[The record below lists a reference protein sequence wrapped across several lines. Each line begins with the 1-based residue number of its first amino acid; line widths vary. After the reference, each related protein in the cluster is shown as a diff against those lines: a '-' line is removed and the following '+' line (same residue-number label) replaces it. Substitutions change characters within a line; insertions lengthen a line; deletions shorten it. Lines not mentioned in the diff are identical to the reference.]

1 MKRKLPPLGA
11 LRAFD
16 AVARLQSFKLAAEEI
31 GVSPTAISHQIR
43 LLESLLGVSVFA
55 RTPRKVELTDDGKIL
70 QQASARAFNLLQAAV
85 ENIGERHRPAVLTLS
100 ATTALITHWLVPRL
114 PALMQQFP
122 ALDLRLHADDRIV
135 DLRSKQIDVAI
146 RYGNRPDEQLS
157 PRLLQQDRFVLVVS
171 PQLNVASI
179 ADLSQTTLIHIDGRQ
194 VPQPSPDWPRW
205 RSKFG
210 PTTLAVDTGPRFTDE
225 AHAIQAA
232 IAGQGA
238 VIASQLMVQHALD
251 SGLLLT
257 PFEHSLPGAA
267 HYFVS
272 NPEGNHG
279 HAVAQLADWF
289 AAEMRVPEKGT
300 GGQEH

>member
-43 LLESLLGVSVFA
+43 LLESLLGVSVFE
-55 RTPRKVELTDDGKIL
+55 RTPRKVALTDDGKIL
-70 QQASARAFNLLQAAV
+70 QQASAQAFNLLQTAV
-85 ENIGERHRPAVLTLS
+85 ENIGERQQPAVLTLS

-114 PALMQQFP
+114 PALLRQFP
-122 ALDLRLHADDRIV
+122 AIDLRLHADDRIV
-135 DLRSKQIDVAI
+135 DLRSKQIDMAI
-146 RYGNRPDEQLS
+146 RYGNRPDELLS

-179 ADLSQTTLIHIDGRQ
+179 ADLLQTTLIHIDGRQ

-205 RSKFG
+205 RGEFG
-210 PTTLAVDTGPRFTDE
+210 PAALAVDTGPRFTDE

-238 VIASQLMVQHALD
+238 VIASQLMVQHALN
-251 SGLLLT
+251 SGLLVA
-257 PFEHSLPGAA
+257 PFKHSLPGAA

-272 NPEGNHG
+272 NPDGNHG
-279 HAVAQLADWF
+279 RAVAQLADWF
-289 AAEMRVPEKGT
+289 AVEMRV
-300 GGQEH
+300 HSA

>member
-43 LLESLLGVSVFA
+43 LLESLLGVSVFE
-55 RTPRKVELTDDGKIL
+55 RTPRKVELTADGKIL
-70 QQASARAFNLLQAAV
+70 QQASAQAFNLLQSAV
-85 ENIGERHRPAVLTLS
+85 ESIGERQRPAVLTLS

-114 PALMQQFP
+114 PALRRQFP
-122 ALDLRLHADDRIV
+122 AIDLRLHADDRIV

-146 RYGNRPDEQLS
+146 RYGNKPDDLLS

-179 ADLSQTTLIHIDGRQ
+179 ADLLHTTLIHIDGRQ

-205 RSKFG
+205 RSEFG
-210 PTTLAVDTGPRFTDE
+210 PAALAVDAGPCFTDE

-238 VIASQLMVQHALD
+238 VIASQLMVQHALE
-251 SGLLLT
+251 SGLLVA

-272 NPEGNHG
+272 NPDGKHG
-279 HAVAQLADWF
+279 RAVTQLADWF
-289 AAEMRVPEKGT
+289 ADEMAAPGKASA
-300 GGQEH
+300 

>member
-43 LLESLLGVSVFA
+43 LLESLLGVSVFE
-55 RTPRKVELTDDGKIL
+55 RTPRKVKLTADGKIL
-70 QQASARAFNLLQAAV
+70 QQASAQAFNLLQTAV
-85 ENIGERHRPAVLTLS
+85 ESIGERHRPAVLTLS

-114 PALMQQFP
+114 PALLRQFP
-122 ALDLRLHADDRIV
+122 AIDLRLHADDRIV
-135 DLRSKQIDVAI
+135 DLRNKQIDVAI
-146 RYGNRPDEQLS
+146 RYGNEPDELLS
-157 PRLLQQDRFVLVVS
+157 PRLLQRDRFVLVVS
-171 PQLNVASI
+171 PQLNITSI

-194 VPQPSPDWPRW
+194 VPQPSPDWSRW
-205 RSKFG
+205 CSEFG
-210 PTTLAVDTGPRFTDE
+210 PTALAVDTGPRFTDE

-238 VIASQLMVQHALD
+238 VIASQLMVQHALE
-251 SGLLLT
+251 SGLLVA

-272 NPEGNHG
+272 NPDGKHSR
-279 HAVAQLADWF
+279 AVAQLADWF
-289 AAEMRVPEKGT
+289 AVEMADPVKASA
-300 GGQEH
+300 

>member
-43 LLESLLGVSVFA
+43 LLESLLGVSVFE
-55 RTPRKVELTDDGKIL
+55 RTPRKVALTDDGKIL

-85 ENIGERHRPAVLTLS
+85 ENIGERQRPAVLTLS

-135 DLRSKQIDVAI
+135 DLRSKQIDMAI
-146 RYGNRPDEQLS
+146 RYGNRPDELLS
-157 PRLLQQDRFVLVVS
+157 PRLLQRDRFVLVVS

-179 ADLSQTTLIHIDGRQ
+179 ADLLQTTLIHIDGRQ
-194 VPQPSPDWPRW
+194 VPQPPPDWPRW
-205 RSKFG
+205 RSEFG
-210 PTTLAVDTGPRFTDE
+210 PTALAVETGPRFTDE

-238 VIASQLMVQHALD
+238 VIASQLMVQHALE
-251 SGLLLT
+251 SGLLMA
-257 PFEHSLPGAA
+257 PFGYSLPGAA

-272 NPEGNHG
+272 NPDGNHG

-289 AAEMRVPEKGT
+289 ESEMTDPEKASA
-300 GGQEH
+300 

>member
-1 MKRKLPPLGA
+1 MKRKLPPLGS

-16 AVARLQSFKLAAEEI
+16 TVARLQSFKLAAEEI

-43 LLESLLGVSVFA
+43 LLESLLGVSVFE
-55 RTPRKVELTDDGKIL
+55 RTPRKVELTADGKIL
-70 QQASARAFNLLQAAV
+70 QQASAQAFNLLQTAV
-85 ENIGERHRPAVLTLS
+85 ENIGERQRPAVLTLS

-114 PALMQQFP
+114 PALMRQFP
-122 ALDLRLHADDRIV
+122 AIDLRLHADDHIV

-146 RYGNRPDEQLS
+146 RYGNRPDDPLS
-157 PRLLQQDRFVLVVS
+157 PRLLQQDRFMLVVS

-179 ADLSQTTLIHIDGRQ
+179 TDLLQTTLIHIDGRQ
-194 VPQPSPDWPRW
+194 VPRPSPDWSRW
-205 RSKFG
+205 RSEFG
-210 PTTLAVDTGPRFTDE
+210 PAALMVDAGPRFTDE

-238 VIASQLMVQHALD
+238 VIASRLMVQHALE
-251 SGLLLT
+251 SGVLIA

-272 NPEGNHG
+272 NPDGKHSR
-279 HAVAQLADWF
+279 AVAQLADWF
-289 AAEMRVPEKGT
+289 AVEMAAPEKANA
-300 GGQEH
+300 

>member
-43 LLESLLGVSVFA
+43 LLENLLGVSVFE

-70 QQASARAFNLLQAAV
+70 QQASAQAFNLLQTAV

-114 PALMQQFP
+114 PALLRQFP
-122 ALDLRLHADDRIV
+122 AIDLRLHADDRIV
-135 DLRSKQIDVAI
+135 DLRNKQIDVAI
-146 RYGNRPDEQLS
+146 RYGNEPDELLS
-157 PRLLQQDRFVLVVS
+157 PRLLQRDRFVLVVS
-171 PQLNVASI
+171 PQLNITSI

-205 RSKFG
+205 RSEFG
-210 PTTLAVDTGPRFTDE
+210 PTALAVDTGPRFTDE

-238 VIASQLMVQHALD
+238 VIASQLMVQHALE
-251 SGLLLT
+251 SGLLVA

-272 NPEGNHG
+272 NPEGKHSRS
-279 HAVAQLADWF
+279 VAQLAYWF
-289 AAEMRVPEKGT
+289 AVEMADPVKASA
-300 GGQEH
+300 